1 MLPGNSFF
9 LDHLYALQCTE
20 CTVAWLGQIKYK
32 RQITNLLQVFIT
44 VLADLICVRCIQKK
58 IIGPGIFWQL
68 RAFEAHCLE
77 TKHCKYTSPT
87 NILVYSVKIIGR
99 QILFSHIEQDQMA

>member
-1 MLPGNSFF
+1 MSLPSVAPSMLKSPTHVCCPWKLDFYDQKKCYQAIF
-9 LDHLYALQCTE
+9 DHLYAVKCTE

-58 IIGPGIFWQL
+58 IIGPGIFL
-68 RAFEAHCLE
+68 A
-77 TKHCKYTSPT
+77 TS
-87 NILVYSVKIIGR
+87 S
-99 QILFSHIEQDQMA
+99 F